1 MSIRGSQQTGKQQGA
16 ILFISLII
24 LLLITMVAIGS
35 TRLSTMGQRV
45 SMTYQLQN
53 TTFQAAD
60 SALRSTQ
67 RLLEESA
74 FALEQAAN
82 GNFQPDPYE
91 YTNGTTNLTV
101 RAVTETTLREKI
113 SDSGSSLGVG
123 KGLPQTFI
131 YETTSTAQIDGYEI
145 VTELEQGY
153 QIRTLDQ

>member
-1 MSIRGSQQTGKQQGA
+1 MTIRGSQQTGRQQGA

-91 YTNGTTNLTV
+91 YTNGTNNLTV

-131 YETTSTAQIDGYEI
+131 YETTSTARIDGYDI